1 MHENIEEYVP
11 FEVQEYNLIFK
22 KLCLHVMLK
31 NLLKDEN
38 IEKTLCPFPTHIFL
52 TSLL

>member
-1 MHENIEEYVP
+1 MHENTEQYVP
-11 FEVQEYNLIFK
+11 FEVQEYNLIFN

-38 IEKTLCPFPTHIFL
+38 IEKTLSPSHSYLF
-52 TSLL
+52 